1 MDHGS
6 HDPEP
11 NTPAVRASDAE
22 RHETARILQQAF
34 SEGRLTV
41 DEFDARTSQAYQ
53 AQFRNELATLTV
65 DLSPARRQFDGHP
78 DPRADAD
85 RQPDG
90 EPRSGA
96 TGELHPEA
104 ADDRAPLR
112 RVTGETGTSAS
123 IAVMSG
129 CDRSGVWTIAGTH
142 TTVAFMGGVSIDLRR
157 ARLQSGEITIRAFA
171 VWGGIEIVVP
181 DDLHL
186 VMDGFGL
193 MGGFAEQSGTWKQD
207 SRPVRQAPPGA
218 PTVRVTGLA
227 LMGGVSVRRVPR
239 PEH

>member
-85 RQPDG
+85 RQRDG
-90 EPRSGA
+90 EPRSGV

-142 TTVAFMGGVSIDLRR
+142 TTVALMGGVSIDLRR